1 MRIFNHKGE
10 YMDEEVLSQILR
22 AASDPTRR
30 QLLTTLVQQG
40 ATRVTDLARHHDMSL
55 NGISKHIKVLEAAG
69 LARRRTLGREH
80 LIEADLASL
89 KMVEAWFAR
98 LKSIW
103 ELRLDALASVINEE
117 E

>member
-1 MRIFNHKGE
+1 ME
-10 YMDEEVLSQILR
+10 DDALSQILR

-30 QLLTTLVQQG
+30 QLLTTLVQEG
-40 ATRVTDLARHHDMSL
+40 ATRVTDLARHYDMSL

-69 LARRRTLGREH
+69 LVRRRTLGREH

-89 KMVEAWFAR
+89 KAVEAWFGR

-103 ELRLDALASVINEE
+103 ELRIDALEGAINEE